1 MPRLALAAALLTVL
15 AAGPAPPEGSEARIE
30 AGKLVIL
37 HPWSR
42 ATAAAGASAVGYLSI
57 SNTGTAPE
65 RLLGADCAIAGM
77 TMLHATTRDGAVARM
92 RAVESLP
99 VPPGGT
105 LTLAPGGNHLML
117 MDTKEAL
124 APGSHFACTLRFAT
138 QGPVAVE
145 FAVQPAGAAAKA
157 PM

>member
-1 MPRLALAAALLTVL
+1 MPRMALAATLLTLL

-42 ATAAAGASAVGYLSI
+42 ATAAAGAPAVGYLSI
-57 SNTGTAPE
+57 TNTGAAPE

-77 TMLHATTRDGAVARM
+77 TMLHTTTRDGAVARM
-92 RAVESLP
+92 RAVDSLP
-99 VPPGGT
+99 IPPGGT
-105 LTLAPGGNHLML
+105 LTLAPGGSHLML
-117 MDTKEAL
+117 MDTTQAL
-124 APGSHFACTLRFAT
+124 APGGRFACTLRFAT

-145 FAVQPAGAAAKA
+145 FAVQPAGAGPKA

>member
-1 MPRLALAAALLTVL
+1 MRRLALPAALLALL
-15 AAGPAPPEGSEARIE
+15 AAAPAPPERVE

-42 ATAAAGASAVGYLSI
+42 ATAAAGASAVGYLTI
-57 SNTGTAPE
+57 TNTGTAPE
-65 RLLGADCAIAGM
+65 QLLGADCAIAGM
-77 TMLHATTRDGAVARM
+77 TMLHTTTRDGAVARM

-99 VPPGGT
+99 IPPGGT

-117 MDTKEAL
+117 MDTKEPL
-124 APGSHFACTLRFAT
+124 AAGSRFACTLRFAT

>member
-1 MPRLALAAALLTVL
+1 MPRLAHATALLALLAAA
-15 AAGPAPPEGSEARIE
+15 PAPPERVE

-42 ATAAAGASAVGYLSI
+42 ATAAAGASAVGYLTI
-57 SNTGTAPE
+57 TNTGTAPE
-65 RLLGADCAIAGM
+65 RLLGADCANAGM

-99 VPPGGT
+99 IPPGGT

-117 MDTKEAL
+117 MNTREAL
-124 APGSHFACTLRFAT
+124 APGSRFACTLRFAH

-145 FAVQPAGAAAKA
+145 FAVQPAGAAKA

>member
-1 MPRLALAAALLTVL
+1 MSHRLALAAALLAVL
-15 AAGPAPPEGSEARIE
+15 AAGPAPPERIE
-30 AGKLVIL
+30 AGQLGSGNPL
-37 HPWSR
+37 SR
-42 ATAAAGASAVGYLSI
+42 ATASAGASAVGYLSVT
-57 SNTGTAPE
+57 NTGTAPE

-117 MDTKEAL
+117 MDTKDAL
-124 APGSHFACTLRFAT
+124 APGSRFTCTLRFAT